1 MRVSTPYRI
10 ASVHIRASLIEQPK
24 ESTVK
29 MLLSIAGN
37 MVIGLALLALSAPS
51 MAAPGNEDK
60 ETTNSVGP
68 VIITSKSGLS
78 DRQVSAEV
86 RSQINERPSLRF
98 FNIVV
103 YVVDRDVYLK
113 GIVDTPVD
121 RCMAG
126 VIAGAV
132 PGVKV
137 VHNELAM
144 YGS

>member
-1 MRVSTPYRI
+1 MKMFLSM
-10 ASVHIRASLIEQPK
+10 SS
-24 ESTVK
+24 K
-29 MLLSIAGN
+29 ML
-37 MVIGLALLALSAPS
+37 IGLTLLALSATS
-51 MAAPGNEDK
+51 TAAPVNEDE

-78 DRQVSAEV
+78 DRRVSAEV

-113 GIVDTPVD
+113 GIVDTTVD

-137 VHNELAM
+137 VHNELAL
-144 YGS
+144 YGG